1 MLFLNCR
8 YDEDP
13 GMLSKQDVA
22 GDGHWNLWTVRMH
35 PFNELEDGIRI
46 VLVDSWPDGSRLSWE
61 VKATKVVTALYSSK
75 RSAIRMI
82 AKAVGWHEREV
93 AAHQYTKD
101 HPQTTGFVL
110 AFRFQPVRR
119 IGRPRPKG
127 LRMRQHGWAKVDDS
141 ATLRRWGVSVA
152 KSAR

>member
-35 PFNELEDGIRI
+35 PFNELKNGIRI
-46 VLVDSWPDGSRLSWE
+46 VLVDSWPGGGRLSWE
-61 VKATKVVTALYSSK
+61 VKATKVVTAPYSSK
-75 RSAIRMI
+75 RSAVRMI
-82 AKAVGWHEREV
+82 AKAVDWHEREV

-110 AFRFQPVRR
+110 AFQFQSYECV
-119 IGRPRPKG
+119 PRQCPPR
-127 LRMRQHGWAKVDDS
+127 L
-141 ATLRRWGVSVA
+141 T
-152 KSAR
+152 